1 MESPGHSPGFFCA
14 PKPLPEVSHLTIKFI
29 LREEVVEMMSH
40 KKMIAVL
47 SVSSETADRFTFK
60 RDGKPDVS
68 GNINEK
74 GEFYSLEV
82 SD

>member
-1 MESPGHSPGFFCA
+1 VFG
-14 PKPLPEVSHLTIKFI
+14 VDLTGY
-29 LREEVVEMMSH
+29 
-40 KKMIAVL
+40 
-47 SVSSETADRFTFK
+47 SVTRGKGETADRFTFK

-68 GNINEK
+68 GNTNEK

>member
-1 MESPGHSPGFFCA
+1 
-14 PKPLPEVSHLTIKFI
+14 
-29 LREEVVEMMSH
+29 MMSY

-68 GNINEK
+68 GNINKK